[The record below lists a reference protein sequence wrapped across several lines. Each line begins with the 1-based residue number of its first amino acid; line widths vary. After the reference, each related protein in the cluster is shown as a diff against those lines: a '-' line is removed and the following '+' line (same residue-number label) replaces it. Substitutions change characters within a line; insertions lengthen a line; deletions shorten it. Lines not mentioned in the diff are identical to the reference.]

1 MSRLFLFF
9 HNSKYTLYK
18 YPCIQASAKKLIFTG
33 EDSPFQRL
41 QLQIIG
47 SVAEFE
53 RAMIRERQ
61 REGIALAKKEGKY
74 KGRKAALDA
83 AQIAE
88 AREQINAGAKVAQI
102 ARELGVSRQTLYTSL
117 ER

>member
-1 MSRLFLFF
+1 M
-9 HNSKYTLYK
+9 
-18 YPCIQASAKKLIFTG
+18 IFTV

-53 RAMIRERQ
+53 QAMIRERQ
-61 REGIALAKKEGKY
+61 REGIAQAKKEGKY
-74 KGRKAALDA
+74 KSRKAALDA

-88 AREQINAGAKVAQI
+88 VREQINAGAKIAQI
-102 ARELGVSRQTLYTSL
+102 ARDLGVSRQTLYSSL
-117 ER
+117 ARIG

>member
-1 MSRLFLFF
+1 M
-9 HNSKYTLYK
+9 
-18 YPCIQASAKKLIFTG
+18 IFTG

-83 AQIAE
+83 TQIAE
-88 AREQINAGAKVAQI
+88 AREQINAGAKIAQVA
-102 ARELGVSRQTLYTSL
+102 RNLEVSRQTLYSALARTP
-117 ER
+117 EM

>member
-1 MSRLFLFF
+1 MIL
-9 HNSKYTLYK
+9 
-18 YPCIQASAKKLIFTG
+18 TG

-53 RAMIRERQ
+53 QAMIRERQ

-74 KGRKAALDA
+74 KGRKAALSA
-83 AQIAE
+83 AQVEE
-88 AREQINAGAKVAQI
+88 ARAQINAGAKVAQV
-102 ARELGVSRQTLYTSL
+102 ARDLGVSRQTLYSAL
-117 ER
+117 DRN

>member
-1 MSRLFLFF
+1 M
-9 HNSKYTLYK
+9 
-18 YPCIQASAKKLIFTG
+18 IFTW

-88 AREQINAGAKVAQI
+88 ARERMG
-102 ARELGVSRQTLYTSL
+102 E
-117 ER
+117 ERCQEMQEEWK

>member
-1 MSRLFLFF
+1 M
-9 HNSKYTLYK
+9 HKSKCILYK
-18 YPCIQASAKKLIFTG
+18 YSCIQASGEKLIFKG

-53 RAMIRERQ
+53 LAMIRERQ

-74 KGRKAALDA
+74 IGRKASLDA

-88 AREQINAGAKVAQI
+88 AREQINAGAKIAQVA
-102 ARELGVSRQTLYTSL
+102 RNLEVSRQTLYNYL
-117 ER
+117 GR

>member
-1 MSRLFLFF
+1 MTSRAVTVQF
-9 HNSKYTLYK
+9 HKEG
-18 YPCIQASAKKLIFTG
+18 LIFTG

-88 AREQINAGAKVAQI
+88 AREQINAGAKVAQV
-102 ARELGVSRQTLYTSL
+102 ARDLGVSRQTLYSAIKNINL
-117 ER
+117 L

>member
-1 MSRLFLFF
+1 MSRLFYFCI
-9 HNSKYTLYK
+9 NQNPCSKNICVYK
-18 YPCIQASAKKLIFTG
+18 YQAKKLIFTG
-33 EDSPFQRL
+33 EDSPFQHL
-41 QLQIIG
+41 QLQITD

-74 KGRKAALDA
+74 KGRKAALDE

-88 AREQINAGAKVAQI
+88 AREQINDGAKVAQV
-102 ARELGVSRQTLYTSL
+102 ARDLGVSRQTLYTSL